1 MLSRLVKEHQER
13 QAKFRDEQE
22 KRKKA
27 ALESVKSFTSSL
39 VDSLNEQVEL
49 SYENQKKLSQETKRL
64 QSQASKYMK
73 QTNNWVQLMDGFHKA
88 LKDLGDLEQ
97 WAKTIEADMKTVTA
111 TLEYAYNGPET

>member
-1 MLSRLVKEHQER
+1 
-13 QAKFRDEQE
+13 
-22 KRKKA
+22 
-27 ALESVKSFTSSL
+27 
-39 VDSLNEQVEL
+39 
-49 SYENQKKLSQETKRL
+49 
-64 QSQASKYMK
+64 MK